1 MCKINVKKSL
11 LEVVEKNNLEILK
24 IDLIDSNEAYVRY
37 HGGNRDMFP
46 GKIYSTIEDLDFK
59 VESFH
64 MQEDVQG
71 TVYCRDKDTK
81 EPVWIVSYGDEDDS
95 WWEVNRIPDFYK
107 NNPQSYRVKPE
118 FKYRPF
124 KDAKEC
130 WAEMQK
136 HQPFGWIYDGGY
148 RSSIVSI
155 CDTTVDIVNISTNDI
170 MECLFSEM
178 IEEGYTFSD
187 GTPFGIKEK

>member
-1 MCKINVKKSL
+1 MCEINVKKSL
-11 LEVVEKNNLEILK
+11 LEAVEKNNLEILK